1 MANLIEFLSLSSFVG
16 AAETVIVDA
25 RSGPD
30 AARQYQQGHLP
41 GAVFVDVETDLS
53 SKKSDAADG
62 GRHPLPNAASFS
74 VTLQRLGIT
83 PSTTVIIYDNSQG
96 ANAAARF
103 WWMLRAFGH
112 HSVFLTNGDLNT
124 AIDAGFPLESG
135 IVEPTPAAVPYPPGR
150 WQDHVVDMQQVRHCL
165 KSERAFTGESPPKG
179 LPPFLAESPLP
190 TNKINTQHLII
201 DVRESERYQGL
212 REPIDLVA
220 GHIPGAIN
228 IPWREN
234 IDAAGKFRDVAE
246 LKTIY
251 SKYLEGVAPEK
262 IIVHCGS
269 GVSACHTLFAFHLMG
284 LEGAKLYVGS
294 WSEWSRNNN
303 PMVGGGD
310 KP

>member
-41 GAVFVDVETDLS
+41 GAIFVDVETDLS
-53 SKKSDAADG
+53 SKTADAADG
-62 GRHPLPNAASFS
+62 GRHPLPDAASFS

-112 HSVFLTNGDLNT
+112 QSVFLTNGDLNT
-124 AIDAGFPLESG
+124 AIAAGFALESG
-135 IVEPTPAAVPYPPGR
+135 IVDPTPAAAPYPPGR
-150 WQDHVVDMQQVRHCL
+150 WQDHVVDMQQIRHCL
-165 KSERAFTGESPPKG
+165 KSEQACAGESAAMGRPN
-179 LPPFLAESPLP
+179 FP
-190 TNKINTQHLII
+190 TDKINSEHLIV
-201 DVRESERYQGL
+201 DVRESERYQGFQ
-212 REPIDLVA
+212 EPIDLIA

-228 IPWREN
+228 IPWRQN
-234 IDAAGKFRDVAE
+234 IDETGKFRDVAE
-246 LKTIY
+246 LKTLY
-251 SKYLEGVAPEK
+251 SKFLEGVAPEK
-262 IIVHCGS
+262 IILQCGS
-269 GVSACHTLFAFHLMG
+269 GVSACHTLFAFHLIG
-284 LEGAKLYVGS
+284 IKGAKLYVGS